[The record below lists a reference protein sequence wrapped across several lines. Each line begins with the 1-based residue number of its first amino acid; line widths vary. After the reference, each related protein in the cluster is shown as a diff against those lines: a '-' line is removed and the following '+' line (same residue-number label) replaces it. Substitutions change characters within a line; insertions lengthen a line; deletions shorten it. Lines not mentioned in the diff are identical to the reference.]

1 MLYDMHMH
9 THFSHDS
16 KADPE
21 GNCLAAI
28 ERGLSGIAITDHAD
42 MWYYNK
48 RNTLEHIVSSVDAA
62 AALGEKYRGKLK
74 VLRGIEVGDAY
85 FDPSVT
91 QKLIARIDPDV
102 VIGSIHC
109 LSYAGLKDAYS
120 QMDLSESAISRTE
133 LVGMMNRYLELVTDI
148 AENHDIDILAHLS
161 CPLRYVNGK
170 YHRGISETEF
180 EEPIKHILNAVIR
193 RNIALEVNT
202 SGLVGGTGDTL
213 PSETV
218 LAWYKELGGKLLTLG
233 SDAHASE
240 KVANGFTETAAML
253 RKLGFTE
260 CVYYENRKAIHYT
273 L

>member
-1 MLYDMHMH
+1 MLYDIHMH

-21 GNCLAAI
+21 ENCLAAI
-28 ERGLSGIAITDHAD
+28 EKGLSGIAFTDHAD

-48 RNTLEHIVSSVDAA
+48 RNTLEHIFSSVNAA
-62 AALGEKYRGKLK
+62 AALGEKYKGKLK

-91 QKLIARIDPDV
+91 KELIARINPDV

-120 QMDLSESAISRTE
+120 QMDLSEFAISRE
-133 LVGMMNRYLELVTDI
+133 GLVGMMNRYLELVTDI

-161 CPLRYVNGK
+161 CPLRYMNGK
-170 YHRGISETEF
+170 YRRGISETEF
-180 EEPIKHILNAVIR
+180 EEQIKRILNAVIH

-202 SGLVGGTGDTL
+202 SGLVNGEGDTL

-218 LAWYKELGGKLLTLG
+218 LAWYKALGGKLLTLG
-233 SDAHASE
+233 SDAHSAE
-240 KVANGFTETAAML
+240 RVANSFDQTVTVL
-253 RKLGFTE
+253 KKLGFTE
-260 CVYYENRKAIHYT
+260 CVYYENRKAISYT